1 MDNDHS
7 LNSQYLKYQ
16 RKRAEVVKQWVK
28 LKFMYK

>member
-1 MDNDHS
+1 MDNGHI

-16 RKRAEVVKQWVK
+16 RKRAEVVKQRVK

>member
-16 RKRAEVVKQWVK
+16 RKRAEVVKQRVK